1 MVAGAATQEE
11 LSLQGKER
19 KLFGARKEF
28 SPRSTEQQAASS
40 HSLCRDHL
48 VAGGAGLVEQVY
60 GTLEA

>member
-19 KLFGARKEF
+19 KLFGAGKEF
-28 SPRSTEQQAASS
+28 SPRSMEQRAVSS
-40 HSLCRDHL
+40 HSLCRGHL